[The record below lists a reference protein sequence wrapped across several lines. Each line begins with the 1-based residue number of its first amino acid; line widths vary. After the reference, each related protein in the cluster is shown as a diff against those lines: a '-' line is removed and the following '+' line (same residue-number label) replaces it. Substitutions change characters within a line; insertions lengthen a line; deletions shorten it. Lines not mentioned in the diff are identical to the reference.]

1 MRDPALIGVKV
12 MRVLAKPF
20 NLLFGSDER
29 GFITLLLSSLA
40 LYAVGFPDAA
50 TITSVYSA
58 MFGFKGIG
66 EMQGSTQ
73 QAQGKDE
80 GLEDIEN
87 MMDDALSM
95 AEDFKDEKEAKQ

>member
-1 MRDPALIGVKV
+1 MRDPGLLGVKV

-20 NLLFGSDER
+20 SILFGTDQK
-29 GFITLLLSSLA
+29 GFITLLLSTLI
-40 LYAVGFPDAA
+40 LYAVGYPDAA

-58 MFGFKGIG
+58 MFGFKGIE
-66 EMQGSTQ
+66 EMTGSTD
-73 QAQGKDE
+73 QAQGKD